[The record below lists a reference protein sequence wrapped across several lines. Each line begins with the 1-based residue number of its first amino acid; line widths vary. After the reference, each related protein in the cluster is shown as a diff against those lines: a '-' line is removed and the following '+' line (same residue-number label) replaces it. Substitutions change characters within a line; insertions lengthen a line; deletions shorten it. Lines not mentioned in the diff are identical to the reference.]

1 MDNEN
6 AYNNLVGKH
15 ARKIPFGIPRI
26 RWKSDIKIGIKEI
39 GCV

>member
-6 AYNNLVGKH
+6 AYNILVGKH
-15 ARKIPFGIPRI
+15 KRKIPFGIPRS
-26 RWKSDIKIGIKEI
+26 RWEGDIKIGIKEI